1 MKTIVIEKELLE
13 EIKEV
18 ESSMKDLY
26 TKGELSEVRYN
37 EFKKLTRN
45 LRIFLGVETK

>member
-1 MKTIVIEKELLE
+1 MIKTMEEEILS

-26 TKGELSEVRYN
+26 TERGVSGTQYN
-37 EFKKLTRN
+37 EFKRLMGN
-45 LRIFLGVETK
+45 LRVFLGVEGK

>member
-1 MKTIVIEKELLE
+1 MKIEEKDLLE

-26 TKGELSEVRYN
+26 AKGNLSEVRYN
-37 EFKKLTRN
+37 EFKRLMGN
-45 LRIFLGVETK
+45 LRIFLGVDK